1 MYTPPSRGVSL
12 FWSFS
17 MFQQLEAL
25 VRTSGKL
32 QLTLKMDND
41 RMAVVVVPQ
50 GEGKESA
57 LRQPLVLTATP
68 AELDE
73 GFAAA
78 VLSYSSAHASLSE
91 QVAATAAIL
100 QEAEKGQASKAQK
113 SLAKGSKVSPAKAGQ
128 SDASSDDV
136 DDDNSEADDESAS
149 PSAAS
154 VSSTPA
160 AAGSS
165 SGTDLLSLLG

>member
-1 MYTPPSRGVSL
+1 
-12 FWSFS
+12 

-50 GEGKESA
+50 GDGKEAA

-73 GFAAA
+73 GFVAA
-78 VLSYSSAHASLSE
+78 VISYSSAHASLSE

-100 QEAEKGQASKAQK
+100 QEAEKSLASKAQK
-113 SLAKGSKVSPAKAGQ
+113 SLAKGSKTAPAKAAQ
-128 SDASSDDV
+128 STAASSGDEGDDGN
-136 DDDNSEADDESAS
+136 DADDNDADDESAS
-149 PSAAS
+149 SSAA
-154 VSSTPA
+154 PA
-160 AAGSS
+160 APAATTSAGAGNS

>member
-1 MYTPPSRGVSL
+1 
-12 FWSFS
+12 

-50 GEGKESA
+50 GDGKEAA

-78 VLSYSSAHASLSE
+78 VISYSSAHASLSE

-100 QEAEKGQASKAQK
+100 QEAEKSQASKAQK
-113 SLAKGSKVSPAKAGQ
+113 TLAKGSKTAAKAGQ
-128 SDASSDDV
+128 SNASSEDEG
-136 DDDNSEADDESAS
+136 DDDNDDDDQSAS
-149 PSAAS
+149 TSAAPATA
-154 VSSTPA
+154 TPA
-160 AAGSS
+160 SAADTSA
-165 SGTDLLSLLG
+165 GTDLLSLLG

>member
-1 MYTPPSRGVSL
+1 
-12 FWSFS
+12 

-25 VRTSGKL
+25 VRASGKL

-50 GEGKESA
+50 GEGKEAA

-73 GFAAA
+73 GFVNA
-78 VLSYSSAHASLSE
+78 VLSYSSQHASLSE

-100 QEAEKGQASKAQK
+100 QEAEKSQASKAQK
-113 SLAKGSKVSPAKAGQ
+113 SLAKGSKTSPAKARQ
-128 SDASSDDV
+128 SNASNEDEGEDGNDD
-136 DDDNSEADDESAS
+136 DDESAS
-149 PSAAS
+149 TSEAPAPA
-154 VSSTPA
+154 TPA
-160 AAGSS
+160 DAGNS

>member
-1 MYTPPSRGVSL
+1 
-12 FWSFS
+12 

-41 RMAVVVVPQ
+41 RMAVVVVPH
-50 GEGKESA
+50 GEGKEAA

-73 GFAAA
+73 GFVAA
-78 VLSYSSAHASLSE
+78 VLSYSSVHASLSE

-100 QEAEKGQASKAQK
+100 QEAEKNQVSRAQK
-113 SLAKGSKVSPAKAGQ
+113 SLAKGSKTAPKAGP
-128 SDASSDDV
+128 SSTSSEDDN
-136 DDDNSEADDESAS
+136 DDDDQSAS
-149 PSAAS
+149 TSAAP
-154 VSSTPA
+154 VAATPA
-160 AAGSS
+160 EAGNS

>member
-1 MYTPPSRGVSL
+1 
-12 FWSFS
+12 

-41 RMAVVVVPQ
+41 RMAVVVVPH
-50 GEGKESA
+50 GEGKEAA

-73 GFAAA
+73 GFVAA
-78 VLSYSSAHASLSE
+78 VLSYSSVHASLSE

-100 QEAEKGQASKAQK
+100 QEAEKNQVSRAQK
-113 SLAKGSKVSPAKAGQ
+113 SLAKGSKTAPKAGP
-128 SDASSDDV
+128 SAASG
-136 DDDNSEADDESAS
+136 DDESAEGEDDNDDDDQS
-149 PSAAS
+149 ASTSAAPAAE
-154 VSSTPA
+154 TPA
-160 AAGSS
+160 DAGNS

>member
-1 MYTPPSRGVSL
+1 
-12 FWSFS
+12 

-25 VRTSGKL
+25 VRSSGKL

-41 RMAVVVVPQ
+41 RIAVVVVPQ
-50 GEGKESA
+50 GDGKEAA

-78 VLSYSSAHASLSE
+78 VISYSSAHASLSE

-100 QEAEKGQASKAQK
+100 QEAEKSQASKAQK
-113 SLAKGSKVSPAKAGQ
+113 SLAKGSKVAPAKAGQ
-128 SDASSDDV
+128 SNA
-136 DDDNSEADDESAS
+136 NSEAEGQDDNDDDDQSA
-149 PSAAS
+149 PESAAS
-154 VSSTPA
+154 A
-160 AAGSS
+160 AATPVDAGKS
-165 SGTDLLSLLG
+165 SGTDLLSLLS

>member
-1 MYTPPSRGVSL
+1 
-12 FWSFS
+12 

-50 GEGKESA
+50 GDGKEAA

-73 GFAAA
+73 GFVAA
-78 VLSYSSAHASLSE
+78 VISYSSAHASLSE

-100 QEAEKGQASKAQK
+100 QEAEKSQASKAQK
-113 SLAKGSKVSPAKAGQ
+113 TLAKGTKTAPAKAGQ
-128 SDASSDDV
+128 SNASSEDEG
-136 DDDNSEADDESAS
+136 DDDNDDDDQSAS
-149 PSAAS
+149 TSAA
-154 VSSTPA
+154 PA
-160 AAGSS
+160 AATPASAADSS
-165 SGTDLLSLLG
+165 AGTDLLSLLG

>member
-1 MYTPPSRGVSL
+1 
-12 FWSFS
+12 

-50 GEGKESA
+50 GDGKEAA

-73 GFAAA
+73 GFVAA
-78 VLSYSSAHASLSE
+78 VISYSSAHASLSE

-100 QEAEKGQASKAQK
+100 QEAEKNQASKAQK
-113 SLAKGSKVSPAKAGQ
+113 SLAKGSKTAPKAGPQ
-128 SDASSDDV
+128 AASSEGEGADDEDDN
-136 DDDNSEADDESAS
+136 DDDNQSAS
-149 PSAAS
+149 TSA
-154 VSSTPA
+154 VPA
-160 AAGSS
+160 AATPADAGRS

>member
-1 MYTPPSRGVSL
+1 
-12 FWSFS
+12 

-50 GEGKESA
+50 GDGKEAA

-73 GFAAA
+73 GFVAA
-78 VLSYSSAHASLSE
+78 VISYSSAHASLSE

-100 QEAEKGQASKAQK
+100 QEAEKNQASKAQK
-113 SLAKGSKVSPAKAGQ
+113 SLAKGSKAAPAKAAQ
-128 SDASSDDV
+128 SAASSEDEG
-136 DDDNSEADDESAS
+136 DDDNEADDESAS
-149 PSAAS
+149 GSAA
-154 VSSTPA
+154 PA
-160 AAGSS
+160 ALAAAMSAGAGNP